1 MRIIHPSFS
10 FKKMVFSKVASIFY
24 LLVTLFFLYKI
35 FFLFPAW
42 YATKEA
48 SIEAV
53 LELDK
58 RNKDFLK
65 REEALKN
72 QETNLG
78 QERYQK
84 DFFNKLEEGEE
95 LIILYSE
102 TDIEERQTEFERKM
116 FWWEEWKQN
125 LVVWWRNLEI
135 YSLK

>member
-1 MRIIHPSFS
+1 
-10 FKKMVFSKVASIFY
+10 MVFSKVASIFY